1 MPQQSLSHTG
11 WGCACHVVWMPKY
24 RRKVMYGQFG
34 RETVG
39 MIRGLVARGDGV
51 EMVEG
56 GACPDHI
63 HLCLRVPPK
72 HAVGK
77 VVGRLKGRSSIIP
90 HERHP
95 ELRLATGGDK
105 TPWARGHCAGTVG
118 LDGAKVRE
126 HVRGQGEGS
135 RSGWADAPA
144 GGATV
149 MVWPARRGRGRR
161 GNGPL

>member
-1 MPQQSLSHTG
+1 MPQQSLSHTS
-11 WGCACHVVWMPKY
+11 WDCVYHVVWMPKY
-24 RRKVMYGQFG
+24 RRKVVYGQFR

-63 HLCLRVPPK
+63 HLCLGVPPK
-72 HAVGK
+72 HAVSK

-95 ELRLATGGDK
+95 ELRLATGRDK
-105 TPWARGHCAGTVG
+105 TLWARGHYVSTVG
-118 LDGAKVRE
+118 LDEAKVRE
-126 HVRGQGEGS
+126 YVRGQEEGS
-135 RSGWADAPA
+135 RFE
-144 GGATV
+144 
-149 MVWPARRGRGRR
+149 
-161 GNGPL
+161 